1 MIRIARRQ
9 PAARTSHKISRKT
22 AVHTVVSTSL
32 DKEARCDQAVAES
45 ERCCTFGYYDRVSAD
60 LSGHS
65 MHKLGGNGGLYH
77 ISCFAQFGGSSLQ
90 RLS

>member
-45 ERCCTFGYYDRVSAD
+45 ERCCTFGYYD
-60 LSGHS
+60 HS
-65 MHKLGGNGGLYH
+65 MHKPGVNGGLYH